1 MVVTSL
7 LAWPPVAWLLPF
19 VPSFRTIGVVTSN
32 LPGSNEHSE
41 HNVHS
46 KHQLTVR
53 RAGIEFRLKNES
65 SVRPDLH

>member
-1 MVVTSL
+1 MATGSI
-7 LAWPPVAWLLPF
+7 VAA
-19 VPSFRTIGVVTSN
+19 FRPIISYCRRNHLSV
-32 LPGSNEHSE
+32 SNEQSE